1 MDTRDTFVNGVTAGI
16 SFPVI
21 FYFIFKAAG
30 WLLMATL
37 LPGWPGFSDKLAV
50 SVGIVANAI
59 PFSVFTRRE
68 WGYAMRGILT
78 ITFVLVFVTMYYFR
92 TQLFQ

>member
-1 MDTRDTFVNGVTAGI
+1 MHPRDTFNNGFLAGI

-21 FYFIFKAAG
+21 FYFLFKGVG
-30 WLLMATL
+30 WLLTLTL
-37 LPGWPGFSDKLAV
+37 LPGWPGFSDKLSV

-68 WGYAMRGILT
+68 WGYAMRGIVT
-78 ITFVLVFVTMYYFR
+78 ITFILIFSTMYYFR
-92 TQLFQ
+92 DQLFQ